1 MSKKISNPD
10 PTSFLPLAPAD
21 LQLLLVLA
29 ERDAHAYGIS
39 RAVEAAQTGV
49 ALEIGS
55 LYRRLTRMEDDGLI
69 EERDGL
75 VPPDAPESRRR
86 YYGITSLGRRVGA
99 AEAARLRTVLDL
111 AESKNLIAS
120 Q

>member
-1 MSKKISNPD
+1 MSKKPHDSD

-21 LQLLLVLA
+21 FQLLLVLL
-29 ERDAHAYGIS
+29 ERDAHAYGLS
-39 RAVEAAQTGV
+39 NAVEAAKTGV
-49 ALEIGS
+49 KLEIGS
-55 LYRRLTRMEDDGLI
+55 LYRKLTRMEADGLI

-86 YYGITSLGRRVGA
+86 YYGITKLGRRVA
-99 AEAARLRTVLDL
+99 QAEAVRLQAVLQL
-111 AESKNLIAS
+111 AESKNLIA